1 MHLILTGAT
10 GLVGSSVLDAML
22 KSKDVTKISILS
34 RRPVPMVGNNPKA
47 NVIIHKDFATFDPSV
62 LAKVD
67 DADGVVW
74 ALGISQT
81 KVTKEEYVKIT
92 NDYPLA
98 AAAAFSKIQ
107 STVDKPFRFVYVSS
121 GGATAT
127 PGLFTPYYGVVK
139 GEAEVALAKLRTSKF
154 NVESVRPMGVD
165 PSNHEAIKPYIP
177 DPGFT
182 YHAMSA
188 VLVPIMRSALRRQH
202 TPTEHL
208 GPFLVDLACGK
219 HDKQLGADG
228 DGITTINGSRIL
240 DNWAFRRLHGL
251 S

>member
-34 RRPVPMVGNNPKA
+34 RRPVLMVGNNPKA
-47 NVIIHKDFATFDPSV
+47 NVIIHKDFETFDPSV

-81 KVTKEEYVKIT
+81 KVTKDEYVKIT
-92 NDYPLA
+92 KDFPLA
-98 AAAAFSKIQ
+98 AAAAFSKIP
-107 STVDKPFRFVYVSS
+107 STDDKPFRFVYVSS

-154 NVESVRPMGVD
+154 NVESVRP
-165 PSNHEAIKPYIP
+165 
-177 DPGFT
+177 
-182 YHAMSA
+182 
-188 VLVPIMRSALRRQH
+188 
-202 TPTEHL
+202 
-208 GPFLVDLACGK
+208 
-219 HDKQLGADG
+219 
-228 DGITTINGSRIL
+228 IL
-240 DNWAFRRLHGL
+240 DLRTTR
-251 S
+251 